1 MSVSFQLRD
10 APDNLWN
17 PASGVGRT
25 YLGVA
30 RLIEAENPEFPALDT
45 WLSVWTS
52 DDYWIDPAGLAGWLR
67 VVLDSSVVGHTQ
79 YLRLTRGFLEI
90 SLGMLFRA
98 GGDIEAANSDQA
110 ELIAVGRELA
120 RTLVR

>member
-10 APDNLWN
+10 APGKLWN

-52 DDYWIDPAGLAGWLR
+52 DDFWIDPAGLAVWLR
-67 VVLDSSVVGHTQ
+67 AVLDSSVVGHTQ
-79 YLRLTRGFLEI
+79 YFRLTRGFLEI

-98 GGDIEAANSDQA
+98 GGDMEAVNSDQA
-110 ELIAVGRELA
+110 ELIAAGRELE
-120 RTLVR
+120 RSMVR

>member
-10 APDNLWN
+10 ASDKLWN

-30 RLIEAENPEFPALDT
+30 RLIEAEKSDLPALDT
-45 WLSVWTS
+45 WLNVWTS
-52 DDYWIDPAGLAGWLR
+52 DDFYVDPIGLAVWLR
-67 VVLDSSVVGHTQ
+67 AVLDSSVVEHTQ
-79 YLRLTRGFLEI
+79 YFRLTRGFLEI

-98 GGDIEAANSDQA
+98 GGDMEAVNAEQA
-110 ELIAVGRELA
+110 EVIAVGRELA

>member
-1 MSVSFQLRD
+1 MSVSFQIRD

-17 PASGVGRT
+17 PASRVGRT
-25 YLGVA
+25 YLGVG

-52 DDYWIDPAGLAGWLR
+52 DDYWIDPAGLAEWLR
-67 VVLDSSVVGHTQ
+67 AVLDSSVVRHTQ
-79 YLRLTRGFLEI
+79 YLDLTRGFLEI

-98 GGDIEAANSDQA
+98 GGDMVAADADQA
-110 ELIAVGRELA
+110 ELVAAGRELA

>member
-10 APDNLWN
+10 APGKLWN

-30 RLIEAENPEFPALDT
+30 RLIEAENPEFPALDS

-52 DDYWIDPAGLAGWLR
+52 DDFWIDPAGLAEWLR
-67 VVLDSSVVGHTQ
+67 AVLDSSVLGHTQ
-79 YLRLTRGFLEI
+79 YFRLTRGFLEI

-98 GGDIEAANSDQA
+98 GGDMAAADSDQA

-120 RTLVR
+120 RSMVR

>member
-17 PASGVGRT
+17 PAGGVGRT
-25 YLGVA
+25 YLGVG

-52 DDYWIDPAGLAGWLR
+52 DDYWVDPAGLAGYLR
-67 VVLDSSVVGHTQ
+67 VVLDSSVVRHTQ
-79 YLRLTRGFLEI
+79 YLALTRGFLEI

-98 GGDIEAANSDQA
+98 GQDLEAADPEQA

-120 RTLVR
+120 RTMVR